1 MINLTMNFCTRC
13 GLKDYLNADS
23 WCDDCHAEMCGDSL
37 NQEGLDYV
45 QLRTSYFIN
54 DFVKQ
59 AWEQLRVVPRKFKYA
74 TRPFSLDALRTLRRY
89 ILFHH
94 PGISMGEILQ
104 TKGVRGGKVKEWQLQ
119 VKETAAFQ
127 ALINLGWPSPNVST
141 FGSARAFTDT
151 MVAAWVPP
159 LLVVLRASDAAG
171 ECNTTCTRSMSSG
184 SMTEHGIA
192 FSPGFD
198 FAPSNVQIARRYLA
212 IHVARLQAH
221 RIQERNRQDQAQAV
235 IPVPVGPTTTP
246 PPVISLLSLG
256 LLQRASRYLQ

>member
-1 MINLTMNFCTRC
+1 MPLRRVVGISPTHCCLEFSHHRSAFWGPAHCSGIMINLTMNFCTRC

-23 WCDDCHAEMCGDSL
+23 WCDDCHAEMCEDSL

-104 TKGVRGGKVKEWQLQ
+104 TKGLEVARSRSGSCRSRRPPRFKRSSISAGHRRTYLRLDRHERLRTRWWQH
-119 VKETAAFQ
+119 
-127 ALINLGWPSPNVST
+127 
-141 FGSARAFTDT
+141 GS
-151 MVAAWVPP
+151 
-159 LLVVLRASDAAG
+159 LL
-171 ECNTTCTRSMSSG
+171 CWWSSG
-184 SMTEHGIA
+184 HRMLPANAT
-192 FSPGFD
+192 
-198 FAPSNVQIARRYLA
+198 RRA
-212 IHVARLQAH
+212 
-221 RIQERNRQDQAQAV
+221 
-235 IPVPVGPTTTP
+235 
-246 PPVISLLSLG
+246 LG
-256 LLQRASRYLQ
+256 ACHLGA